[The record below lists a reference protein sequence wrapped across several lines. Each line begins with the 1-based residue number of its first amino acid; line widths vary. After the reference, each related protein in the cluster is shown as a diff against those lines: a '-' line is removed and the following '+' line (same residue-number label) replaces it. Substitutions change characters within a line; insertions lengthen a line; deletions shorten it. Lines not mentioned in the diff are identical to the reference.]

1 MIPIA
6 PQPTTY
12 LSSGIGLAEI
22 ALAIYRYKF
31 IVIGAMLL
39 SMGLGAAALEIMPYR
54 YKSSA
59 KVLIAPQQLNLE
71 SASIPTARSVLLRD
85 TASPLQTEM
94 YNLMS
99 RRVLQQAVQKV
110 GASRLASEWGLI
122 PEVQKNAD
130 VKPEMQERLIS
141 LLEDKLDVD
150 AISRANILEVSITT
164 RDAKLSAELVAAI
177 IESYLEFTVNRK
189 MEAAL
194 ATASWLQ
201 QQMLEADGKRQ
212 QAYEQLVARS
222 GSSGLIYQNEL
233 PLLEKQADTLS
244 RELATARTAIEQ
256 QNSRL
261 KQLRDFENGKLDAT
275 LLNASECTGSLSR
288 MQAEVTALNQKAAA
302 ARLNLGPQHPARIA
316 VEKELSGLDERLKAA
331 RTDAIACAEGAA
343 DLRRSATLNIEQ
355 QLSTVMQQIDTQK
368 AFRVQLSAIENEKT
382 LYEKIRD
389 QLESDLKMVTSQ
401 IGVIRPDGQILSAPQ
416 SNDEAVS
423 PKPAKI
429 YTASTFAM
437 LVLAFAAIYFL
448 ESRFPSPQKLRYF
461 ALSSGI
467 PMIGSVPMR
476 QKVGSMNSH
485 AYLPAAQALL
495 LRRKAG
501 MPKAIAVLA
510 KGYKADVAP
519 DVAGF
524 VRALQ
529 TVAPRVLLISVSS
542 GAGGIPLHEIQRLNE
557 NSIMPVRD
565 IHGVPTLQLANS
577 ADLPELLLARPFV
590 ELLARLKAE
599 NDLIVFASTEG
610 AEGVFSMVAA
620 ALAETVVLLLPD
632 RLIRPEF
639 LDRITLKFQ
648 AVRDRLAGLIVL
660 ES

>member
-1 MIPIA
+1 MMPLQ
-6 PQPTTY
+6 PQPTNY
-12 LSSGIGLAEI
+12 LSSGIGLAELAVALFRHKYILI
-22 ALAIYRYKF
+22 A
-31 IVIGAMLL
+31 AMLL
-39 SMGLGAAALEIMPYR
+39 SVGLSFAALEIMPYR

-59 KVLIAPQQLNLE
+59 KLLIAPQQLNFE
-71 SASIPTARSVLLRD
+71 SASMPSARAVLLRD
-85 TASPLQTEM
+85 SASPLQTEM
-94 YNLMS
+94 YNLLS

-110 GASRLASEWGLI
+110 GAARLAAAWGLI
-122 PEVQKNAD
+122 PATEKNPEI
-130 VKPEMQERLIS
+130 KPDTQEKLIS

-150 AISRANILEVSITT
+150 AIARANILEVNVTT
-164 RDAKLSAELVAAI
+164 LDAKLSADIVAAV

-194 ATASWLQ
+194 ATAGWLQ
-201 QQMLEADGKRQ
+201 QQMLEADAKRQ

-233 PLLEKQADTLS
+233 PLLEKQADTIS

-261 KQLRDFENGKLDAT
+261 RQLRNFESGKLDAT
-275 LLNASECTGSLSR
+275 ILNGSECTGSLFR

-302 ARLNLGPQHPARIA
+302 ARLNLGPQHPTRIS
-316 VEKELSGLDERLKAA
+316 VEKEISGLEERLKTA
-331 RTDAIACAEGAA
+331 RVDAVACAEGAL
-343 DLRRSATLNIEQ
+343 DLRRSAALNIEQ
-355 QLSTVMQQIDTQK
+355 QLTSVMQQIDTQK
-368 AFRVQLSAIENEKT
+368 AFRVQLGAIENEKT

-416 SNDEAVS
+416 STDKAVS
-423 PKPAKI
+423 PVPSKI
-429 YTASTFAM
+429 YTASMFAM
-437 LVLAFAAIYFL
+437 LLLAFTIIYIL
-448 ESRFPSPQKLRYF
+448 ESRFPSPQKLRYI
-461 ALSSGI
+461 ALSAGI
-467 PMIGSVPMR
+467 PMIGSVAQR
-476 QKVGSMNSH
+476 QKSGNNNTH

-510 KGYKADVAP
+510 KGYKTDVAA

-524 VRALQ
+524 ARALQ
-529 TVAPRVLLISVSS
+529 TVAPRVLLISINS

-577 ADLPELLLARPFV
+577 TDLPELLLARPFV
-590 ELLARLKAE
+590 ELLARLKQE
-599 NDLIVFASTEG
+599 NDLIVFASTDG
-610 AEGVFSMVAA
+610 ADGVFAMVAS